1 MFNLYLLQDSI
12 DPKKI
17 YIEPRDNFYFTNV
30 VLDWSNKLDI
40 SKDIDQLPIV
50 DRKKRVL
57 LSYKEDKDFFNA
69 DKTTESSGM
78 ADFTYMINSYNRFLL
93 KLTLAIHSNCGFVNY
108 DVEANDQLSK
118 LLEQMDVLN
127 FNIE

>member
-1 MFNLYLLQDSI
+1 
-12 DPKKI
+12 
-17 YIEPRDNFYFTNV
+17 
-30 VLDWSNKLDI
+30 
-40 SKDIDQLPIV
+40 
-50 DRKKRVL
+50 
-57 LSYKEDKDFFNA
+57 
-69 DKTTESSGM
+69 M

-93 KLTLAIHSNCGFVNY
+93 KLKLAILSNCGFVNY